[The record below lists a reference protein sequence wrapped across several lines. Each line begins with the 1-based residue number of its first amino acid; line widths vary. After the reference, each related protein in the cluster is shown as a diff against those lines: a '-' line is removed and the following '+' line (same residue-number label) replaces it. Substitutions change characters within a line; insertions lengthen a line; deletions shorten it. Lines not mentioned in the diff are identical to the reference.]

1 MSKKHKIKAVIFDL
15 GETLHTRKITI
26 EEQENDIAAEV
37 TNMLKNEGYDIS
49 KEYYK
54 KIKDENWQKWKNNTR
69 TNGTEFKL
77 ENFLIYLLY
86 KLNIQQLD
94 IVTEIEKIIYKNDLK
109 NIILKPTVIE
119 TLKYLHDKKFILG
132 IISNSSY
139 SYEHTIKMLN
149 KLKIKNYFIEV
160 FVSSK
165 EGVSKPNR
173 LIFEKALFALGVTP
187 GESIFVGDNAEIDIP
202 GAKEIGM
209 KTFLLTDNQNIIN
222 VLPFV

>member
-1 MSKKHKIKAVIFDL
+1 MFKKHKIKAVIFDL
-15 GETLHTRKITI
+15 GETLHTRKIML

-37 TNMLKNEGYDIS
+37 TDMLRNEGYNIS

-54 KIKDENWQKWKNNTR
+54 KIKDENWQEWKKNTR
-69 TNGTEFKL
+69 INGTEFKL
-77 ENFLIYLLY
+77 DNFLIYLLY
-86 KLNIQQLD
+86 KLNIQQPD
-94 IVTEIEKIIYKNDLK
+94 IVTEIEKIIYKNDLE

-119 TLKYLHDKKFILG
+119 TLKYLHGENLILG

-139 SYEHTIKMLN
+139 SYEHTIKMLK
-149 KLKIKNYFIEV
+149 KLKIKDYFTEV

-165 EGVSKPNR
+165 EGISKPNR
-173 LIFEKALFALGVTP
+173 LIFEKTLFALGVTP

-209 KTFLLTDNQNIIN
+209 ETFLLTDNQNIIN